1 MAEEAKEATT
11 ETQTITIDGTDYV
24 FDDLSDEAKGAV
36 VQLMDINQGLQRL
49 QSQATQLEM
58 ARNGFNTVLSGAI
71 GSEGEDMGELDTSP
85 A

>member
-1 MAEEAKEATT
+1 
-11 ETQTITIDGTDYV
+11 
-24 FDDLSDEAKGAV
+24 
-36 VQLMDINQGLQRL
+36 MDINQGLQRL